1 MDVPP
6 DKPVTP
12 GKSCVQATR
21 FWQLC
26 HD

>member
-1 MDVPP
+1 VGP

-12 GKSCVQATR
+12 GESCLAATR
-21 FWQLC
+21 FWWMC